1 MGIRSLS
8 ISQLINLRL
17 VTILLKYL
25 TEIWLNDWVKCKAL
39 AKHFQHF
46 IPRRRTLLHA
56 TYMLTVLGHPCWI
69 LLNDLERVWSP
80 MLNIVERCWTLL
92 NDLERSWTTL
102 NDFER
107 DWLPTLNDAERILS
121 TFKFL
126 FKMRSTLILILP
138 TVQCCKH
145 LTKASYFTVRQF
157 QSLPDQSIY
166 IF

>member
-25 TEIWLNDWVKCKAL
+25 TEMWLNDWAKCKAL

-69 LLNDLERVWSP
+69 LLNVVERFWTIEKDLERDWS
-80 MLNIVERCWTLL
+80 
-92 NDLERSWTTL
+92 
-102 NDFER
+102 
-107 DWLPTLNDAERILS
+107 PTLNDAEGILS

-126 FKMRSTLILILP
+126 FKLRSTLILILP
-138 TVQCCKH
+138 TVKCCKH
-145 LTKASYFTVRQF
+145 LTKASYLTVRQF
-157 QSLPDQSIY
+157 QSLPDQRLY